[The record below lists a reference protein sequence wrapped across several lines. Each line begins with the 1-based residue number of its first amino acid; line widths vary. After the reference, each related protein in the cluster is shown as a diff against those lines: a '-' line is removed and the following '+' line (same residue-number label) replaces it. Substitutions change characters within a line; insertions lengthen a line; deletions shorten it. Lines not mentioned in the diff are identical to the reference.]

1 MRYAKQVEAEAGAYG
16 MAHTAD
22 IFLVDG
28 SGRLRADFPFGTP
41 VEPIAASLTRLLRD
55 APPPSAPVGTD
66 APSAPPAAVASI
78 APAPAGD
85 LRATVVSSSVWAG
98 GASPVILTLADAM
111 GMAVDGS
118 IPVSVQ
124 VVGADGAPAG
134 PPVKAVAV
142 RPAGETQ
149 VSYVATIDI
158 PAPGAW
164 RLDVAA
170 ADGRA
175 GSVTVDALDPGGSAR
190 LGAPAPDVDTPTLE
204 DVGGNLLAIS
214 TQPQSDARFYQAS
227 IADARAAGRPYV
239 IVIDSARFKVSP
251 ACGRAISMVRFLID
265 RWPDVT
271 FVHLEP
277 FPYAIVTGE
286 PVLDGDIASPPVN
299 AATAAFGL
307 GDATW
312 PSTAMPWVFVVDG
325 DGIVRAKATGVVGSA
340 DIDLALSLIT
350 GEGVLGR

>member
-1 MRYAKQVEAEAGAYG
+1 

-28 SGRLRADFPFGTP
+28 SGRLRAGFPFGTP

-66 APSAPPAAVASI
+66 WPSAPPAAVASV

-118 IPVSVQ
+118 IAVSVQ
-124 VVGADGAPAG
+124 LVGADGAPSG
-134 PPVKAVAV
+134 PPVNAVAV

-158 PAPGAW
+158 PAPGPW
-164 RLDVAA
+164 RPRRQ
-170 ADGRA
+170 GRRRS
-175 GSVTVDALDPGGSAR
+175 GRERERRRPRPGR
-190 LGAPAPDVDTPTLE
+190 LRETRRPGPDVDTPTLE

-227 IADARAAGRPYV
+227 SRTRGPPAGP
-239 IVIDSARFKVSP
+239 
-251 ACGRAISMVRFLID
+251 
-265 RWPDVT
+265 T
-271 FVHLEP
+271 
-277 FPYAIVTGE
+277 
-286 PVLDGDIASPPVN
+286 
-299 AATAAFGL
+299 
-307 GDATW
+307 
-312 PSTAMPWVFVVDG
+312 
-325 DGIVRAKATGVVGSA
+325 
-340 DIDLALSLIT
+340 
-350 GEGVLGR
+350 